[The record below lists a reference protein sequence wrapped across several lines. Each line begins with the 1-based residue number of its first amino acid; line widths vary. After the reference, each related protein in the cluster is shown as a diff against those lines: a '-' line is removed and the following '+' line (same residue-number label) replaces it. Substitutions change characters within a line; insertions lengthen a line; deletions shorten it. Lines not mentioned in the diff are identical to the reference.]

1 MPSSYTTVAV
11 VREDIP
17 RLASLS
23 DSAIA
28 RRIASAS
35 SAVDAYCGRSFGPGP
50 FAEIHNANGTG
61 RVWLRNT
68 PVVSV
73 TSVTVNLPGDPVL
86 LDADGFAFDSLTG
99 ELRLGG
105 QTGSRFWSVEYPWV
119 LGLEAFQ
126 SVSVAY
132 TGEPVPGAIEDVVLG
147 LIAARS
153 AGFAVDPA
161 LKAKSMGQ
169 VSYTYADGGGSGMS
183 AADAAVLGR
192 FKRYSL

>member
-1 MPSSYTTVAV
+1 MYTTVAV

-35 SAVDAYCGRSFGPGP
+35 SAVDAFCGRSFGPGP
-50 FAEIHNANGTG
+50 FTETHNANGTG

-73 TSVTVNLPGDPVL
+73 TSVTVGLPNDLRILAANVYQFN
-86 LDADGFAFDSLTG
+86 ATTG
-99 ELRLGG
+99 ELCL
-105 QTGSRFWSVEYPWV
+105 SWSSGIGFDPAGVSYPWFY
-119 LGLEAFQ
+119 GAE
-126 SVSVAY
+126 SVRVVY
-132 TGEPVPGAIEDVVLG
+132 TGEAVPGAIEDVVLG

-153 AGFAVDPA
+153 AGFATEQP
-161 LKAKSMGQ
+161 LKSKSMGQ
-169 VSYTYADGGGSGMS
+169 VSYTYADDGRWGLSS
-183 AADAAVLGR
+183 ADTTTLGR